1 MTNACDVEVG
11 DRILFNGQPQVVVG
25 HEFVARGPQRYVER
39 LTTSFGVIEVDPTEQ
54 VQVL

>member
-1 MTNACDVEVG
+1 MTHACDVEVG

-25 HEFVARGPQRYVER
+25 HELVACGTRRYVEH
-39 LTTSFGVIEVDPTEQ
+39 LTTSFVVIEVDPTEQ